1 MSNLK
6 NRISKIEQDNQPSGL
21 IVIGIDDGETNEQAY
36 QRCFPDGST
45 KPKQVIYANALDV
58 LL

>member
-1 MSNLK
+1 MSIKTRLDK
-6 NRISKIEQDNQPSGL
+6 LEQDNQPNGL
-21 IVIGIDDGETNEQAY
+21 IVIAVNDGESNEDAY
-36 QRCFPDGST
+36 KRRFPDGST